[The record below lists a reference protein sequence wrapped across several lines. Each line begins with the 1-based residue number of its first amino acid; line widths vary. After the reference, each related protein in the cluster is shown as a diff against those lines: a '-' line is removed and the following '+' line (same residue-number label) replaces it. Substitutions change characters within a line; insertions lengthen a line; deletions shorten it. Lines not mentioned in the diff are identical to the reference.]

1 MGQFSKNMF
10 TINYND
16 YNLLLQ
22 KSLLLLQLEKL
33 HANDSSLL
41 TFQKVKNPLIFLPQ
55 KRIFKKDFL
64 PKYYLNEIIFS
75 AKFQILWALKFRILQ
90 NSFFL
95 FCGLGLPHQ
104 NRFIHLMAKGWT
116 HENTENGRSWKNRG
130 IRQYKRW

>member
-1 MGQFSKNMF
+1 MF

-41 TFQKVKNPLIFLPQ
+41 TFQKVKNPLIFCL
-55 KRIFKKDFL
+55 KKGFLKKDFL

-75 AKFQILWALKFRILQ
+75 VKFQVLCMSSKI
-90 NSFFL
+90 
-95 FCGLGLPHQ
+95 
-104 NRFIHLMAKGWT
+104 
-116 HENTENGRSWKNRG
+116 
-130 IRQYKRW
+130 